1 MHRGNVILLYSIK
14 KEDTQSLQNTQ
25 MVNIAIRNSKPRAIK
40 LFVALPVSFNDDK
53 KPWQRLLAK
62 MKEMQDTD
70 PAFVFPRALN
80 FK

>member
-14 KEDTQSLQNTQ
+14 NEDTQTLQNTQ

-40 LFVALPVSFNDDK
+40 LSVALPVSFNDDK

>member
-14 KEDTQSLQNTQ
+14 KEDTQTLQNTQ

-40 LFVALPVSFNDDK
+40 LSVALPVSFNDDK

>member
-14 KEDTQSLQNTQ
+14 KEDTKTLQNTQ
-25 MVNIAIRNSKPRAIK
+25 MVNIAIRNSKPRVIK
-40 LFVALPVSFNDDK
+40 LSVALPVSFNDDK